1 VAGHVTKAVI
11 WKSSIYRREAAAHL
25 RANKS
30 QPSIPM
36 HRFLAVCVMTLALP
50 AWAEGPSPVKVAELS
65 ARLYAAGMTAG
76 DPVLVL
82 SSARLRKT
90 LAPVAGERAADGG
103 VAGQGA
109 PLSWEEMLAAATA
122 LAQDDE
128 VVLGLIE
135 DAKVEATKGVAS
147 GPVYNIGSLGNGR
160 GDTYPPIEFRGGEY
174 AEVYVEAKAAVNL
187 NLAIYDDKGRLV
199 CSDTDI
205 SHIAYCG
212 WTPAAP
218 GSFTLKVDNKGPAA
232 ADYALMTN

>member
-1 VAGHVTKAVI
+1 MRH
-11 WKSSIYRREAAAHL
+11 
-25 RANKS
+25 
-30 QPSIPM
+30 
-36 HRFLAVCVMTLALP
+36 FLAVCLVTLALP

-65 ARLYAAGMTAG
+65 ARLYAAGMEAG

-82 SSARLRKT
+82 SAAKLRKS
-90 LAPVAGERAADGG
+90 LAPVAGERAAVDG

-109 PLSWEEMLAAATA
+109 PLGWEEMLASATELAAGDA
-122 LAQDDE
+122 VL
-128 VVLGLIE
+128 LGLIE
-135 DAKVEATKGVAS
+135 DAGQERERGVAS
-147 GPVYNIGSLGNGR
+147 GPVYNIGSLGNGK

-174 AEVYVEAKAAVNL
+174 AEVYVEAKAATNL

-212 WTPAAP
+212 WTPAAA
-218 GSFTLKVDNKGPAA
+218 GSFTLKVDNKGPSG